1 MLICLETA
9 NYHMTQQEIA
19 RIIDG
24 EILLPTEAK
33 VHFGVA
39 SDLMS
44 DVLTLDGDD
53 IVLLT
58 GLVNV
63 QAIRTAEMADI
74 PLVVFLRGKKVDSEI
89 IEMAEEGGIGLI
101 QCRHSLFNA
110 SGKLYA
116 AGIKPM
122 Y

>member
-1 MLICLETA
+1 MLIWAETA
-9 NYHMTQQEIA
+9 DNWMTIHEIA
-19 RIIDG
+19 KTIDG
-24 EILLPTEAK
+24 EVILPTDAH

-58 GLVNV
+58 GLANV

-74 PLVVFLRGKKVDSEI
+74 PLVVFLRGKKI
-89 IEMAEEGGIGLI
+89 
-101 QCRHSLFNA
+101 
-110 SGKLYA
+110 
-116 AGIKPM
+116 
-122 Y
+122 

>member
-1 MLICLETA
+1 
-9 NYHMTQQEIA
+9 MTQTELANTIN
-19 RIIDG
+19 G
-24 EILLPTEAK
+24 EVLLPTDAE
-33 VHFGVA
+33 VRFGVA

-44 DVLTLDGDD
+44 DVLTLDGED

-74 PLVVFLRGKKVDSEI
+74 PLVVFMRGKKVDKEI
-89 IEMAEEGGIGLI
+89 IEMAKESEIGLV
-101 QCRHSLFNA
+101 CCKHSLFNA

>member
-1 MLICLETA
+1 
-9 NYHMTQQEIA
+9 MTIQEIA
-19 RIIDG
+19 NAIEGIV
-24 EILLPTEAK
+24 LLPTDAE
-33 VHFGVA
+33 VHYGVA

-58 GLVNV
+58 GLATV

-74 PLVVFLRGKKVDSEI
+74 PVVVFLRGKQIGNDILKMAADSN
-89 IEMAEEGGIGLI
+89 IGVVA
-101 QCRHSLFNA
+101 CHHSLFNA
-110 SGKLYA
+110 SGRLYA

>member
-1 MLICLETA
+1 MNINQVAELIQGTVLLS
-9 NYHMTQQEIA
+9 TQAE
-19 RIIDG
+19 
-24 EILLPTEAK
+24 
-33 VHFGVA
+33 VHYGVA

-44 DVLTLDGDD
+44 DVLTLDGED

-58 GLVNV
+58 GLATV

-74 PLVVFLRGKKVDSEI
+74 PLVVFLRGKAVGNDI
-89 IEMAEEGGIGLI
+89 LDMARQGGIGVI
-101 QCRHSLFNA
+101 ACRHSLFNA
-110 SGKLYA
+110 SGRLFA